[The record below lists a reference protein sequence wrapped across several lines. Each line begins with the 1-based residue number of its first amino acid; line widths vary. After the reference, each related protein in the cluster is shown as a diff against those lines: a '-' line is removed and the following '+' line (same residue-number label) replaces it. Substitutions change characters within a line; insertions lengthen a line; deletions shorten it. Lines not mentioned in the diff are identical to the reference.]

1 VYSPGLALAICLP
14 RRLGSLISG
23 TNGLLIVK
31 TQVEEELACGELGEG
46 LGCGGS
52 GEGELDGDCVGS
64 GEGVI
69 GTTDIVPEFG
79 ECIATTK
86 KVVPNAN
93 ATKRKNRLEIVAA
106 TSAPKS
112 LKLPPRRAI
121 NTRIAPKTN
130 APIFKSSGM
139 NLL

>member
-1 VYSPGLALAICLP
+1 L
-14 RRLGSLISG
+14 LISG
-23 TNGLLIVK
+23 AKELLIVRI
-31 TQVEEELACGELGEG
+31 QAEEELFGCGTGEG
-46 LGCGGS
+46 LIGERLGCVVWRG
-52 GEGELDGDCVGS
+52 GELNGDCVGC
-64 GEGVI
+64 GEVGV
-69 GTTDIVPEFG
+69 GTTDTFPGFG
-79 ECIATTK
+79 ECIAITK
-86 KVVPNAN
+86 KVAPNAN

-130 APIFKSSGM
+130 APIFKFSGM